1 MKYAVTLASFRDIES
16 MEDTLERISGTD
28 SFDAVEMYGEPDKV
42 DAKQLGELFGSH
54 GVRVC
59 GVTGMWGAAAAAKG
73 NGEKRELLSAGA
85 ETRKEAEN
93 YVKKC
98 VQLCRSLGGKH
109 FNICLF
115 ADDGLSS
122 SLLLSAFDK
131 THRIIPAQK
140 KTAALD
146 AAVPTLKGLA
156 GFAADH
162 GVTLV
167 VEPLNRYSTPYC
179 SNAQD
184 ALYVASRV
192 DHEHL
197 KIMLDTF
204 HMNIEE
210 DSFEHTISKSKDML
224 AHMHFADNNRK
235 MPGYGHIDF
244 SAIMGALVRAGYDRY
259 VTFEPTLQNDYT
271 DQLKNGL
278 QFVKSLENTVK

>member
-1 MKYAVTLASFRDIES
+1 MKYAVTLASFRDIEGI
-16 MEDTLERISGTD
+16 EDTLERISGL

-42 DAKQLGELFGSH
+42 DAKQLGELFDSH

-59 GVTGMWGAAAAAKG
+59 GVTGMWGAAS
-73 NGEKRELLSAGA
+73 NGEKRKLLSADA
-85 ETRKEAEN
+85 ETRKGAEN

-109 FNICLF
+109 LNVCLF
-115 ADDGLSS
+115 ADDGLST
-122 SLLLSAFDK
+122 FDK
-131 THRIIPAQK
+131 THRTVAALRK
-140 KTAALD
+140 AAALD
-146 AAVPTLKGLA
+146 AAAPALKGLA

-179 SNAQD
+179 SSAHD
-184 ALYVASRV
+184 ALYVAGRV
-192 DHEHL
+192 NDEHL

-235 MPGYGHIDF
+235 MPGYGHVDF
-244 SAIMGALVRAGYDRY
+244 AVIMGALARASYDKY
-259 VTFEPTLQNDYT
+259 VTFEPTLQADYGE
-271 DQLKNGL
+271 QLENGL
-278 QFVKSLENTVK
+278 QFIKSLENAVK